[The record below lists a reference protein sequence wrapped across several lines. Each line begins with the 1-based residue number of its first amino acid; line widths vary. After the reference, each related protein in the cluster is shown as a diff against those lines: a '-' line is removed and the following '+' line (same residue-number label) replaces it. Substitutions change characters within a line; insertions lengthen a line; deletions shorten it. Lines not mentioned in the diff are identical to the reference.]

1 MIGFVVGGML
11 LMLGLRALMVGSKW
25 AWEDGKVSEILLALV
40 ILGFFGAVG
49 MCVMIGEENVS
60 LEFLWQWLSLMGV
73 GVLVA
78 LVCVM
83 EELRSEMDGKSGER
97 IVLAGEWVL
106 RAGMWCAGWS
116 WLWWMMG

>member
-1 MIGFVVGGML
+1 MIEFVVGGML
-11 LMLGLRALMVGSKW
+11 LMLGLKALMVGSKL
-25 AWEDGKVSEILLALV
+25 AWEDGRVSEVLLVLG
-40 ILGFFGAVG
+40 IWGFFGAMG
-49 MCVMIGEENVS
+49 MCIMIGEENMS

-83 EELRSEMDGKSGER
+83 EELRGEMDGKSGER
-97 IVLAGEWVL
+97 IVLTGEWAL
-106 RAGMWCAGWS
+106 RVGTWCAGWS

>member
-1 MIGFVVGGML
+1 MIEFVVGGML
-11 LMLGLRALMVGSKW
+11 LMLSLRVLMAGSKL
-25 AWEDGKVSEILLALV
+25 AWEDGRVSEVLLSLA
-40 ILGFFGAVG
+40 IWGFGGVMG
-49 MCVMIGEENVS
+49 MSVLTWGEEVG
-60 LEFLWQWLSLMGV
+60 LEFLWQWLGLMGV

-83 EELRSEMDGKSGER
+83 EELRSEMGEKSGKK
-97 IVLAGEWVL
+97 IVLAGEWAL